1 MTRTITVRGRGFAPA
16 RPTEVVV
23 SFESAGVAP
32 TAAEAFAEAGKRHAA
47 LDALC
52 GELGVDEARR
62 TTTGT
67 SVHEFREQMEDPL
80 SWRASFATVVHVQD
94 AELAGRLVREAVE
107 TVEARIT
114 GGPWWRVGA
123 DDPARLEACRLA
135 AADAERRAAAY
146 AEALGLRRGNVVRA
160 VEAGASDLGRREPG
174 PVSLSF
180 SAVDAEPELR
190 PGTAEVAAAVDVAF
204 ELEERA

>member
-23 SFESAGVAP
+23 SFESAAVRP

-52 GELGVDEARR
+52 DELGVEEARR
-62 TTTGT
+62 TTTNT
-67 SVHEFREQMEDPL
+67 SVHEFREQMEDPV
-80 SWRASFATVVHVQD
+80 SWRASYSTVVHVQD

-107 TVEARIT
+107 RVEARVA

-135 AADAERRAAAY
+135 AVDAERRATAY
-146 AEALGLRRGNVVRA
+146 ADGLGLARGKVVRA
-160 VEAGASDLGRREPG
+160 VEAGAADLGREGRA
-174 PVSLSF
+174 SLSF
-180 SAVDAEPELR
+180 SAIDGEPELR
-190 PGTAEVAAAVDVAF
+190 PGTAEVSAAVDVAF
-204 ELEERA
+204 ELEAPA

>member
-23 SFESAGVAP
+23 SFESAAVRP

-52 GELGVDEARR
+52 AELGVDESRR
-62 TTTGT
+62 TTTNT
-67 SVHEFREQMEDPL
+67 AVHEFREQIEDPL
-80 SWRASFATVVHVQD
+80 AWRASYSTVVHVQD

-107 TVEARIT
+107 TVEARVT

-123 DDPARLEACRLA
+123 DDPARLEACKLA

-146 AEALGLRRGNVVRA
+146 ADALGLARGRVVRA
-160 VEAGASDLGRREPG
+160 VEAGAGDLGREPRA
-174 PVSLSF
+174 SLSF
-180 SAVDAEPELR
+180 SAIDAEPELR
-190 PGTAEVAAAVDVAF
+190 PGTAEVSAAVDVAF

>member
-1 MTRTITVRGRGFAPA
+1 MTHTITVRGRGFAPA
-16 RPTEVVV
+16 RPTEVFV
-23 SFESAGVAP
+23 SFESAAVRP

-52 GELGVDEARR
+52 AELGIDESRR
-62 TTTGT
+62 TTTNT
-67 SVHEFREQMEDPL
+67 SVHEFRERIEDPV
-80 SWRASFATVVHVQD
+80 SWRASYSTVVHLQD
-94 AELAGRLVREAVE
+94 AELAGRLLREAVE
-107 TVEARIT
+107 KVEARVG

-135 AADAERRAAAY
+135 AADAERRAAVY
-146 AEALGLRRGNVVRA
+146 ADALGLARGKVLRA
-160 VEAGASDLGRREPG
+160 VEVGASDLGREGPG
-174 PVSLSF
+174 PVSFGPALEMS
-180 SAVDAEPELR
+180 EPELR